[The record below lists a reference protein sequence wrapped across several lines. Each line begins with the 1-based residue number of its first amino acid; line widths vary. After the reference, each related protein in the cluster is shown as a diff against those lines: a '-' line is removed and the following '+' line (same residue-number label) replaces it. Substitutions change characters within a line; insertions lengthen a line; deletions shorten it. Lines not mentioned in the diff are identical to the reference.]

1 MSGVDELLK
10 LEKLLK
16 IVEEDVR
23 KELEDYEVLVRE
35 DYEDYE
41 VRVKREYESKKEEL
55 TEKHDEKIALLKN
68 SHESKKALLLSQ
80 MRSSLKSELLKILRV
95 AVKRVVKSLDNDMRE
110 KYLEYLF
117 NDLKDQLREGR
128 ILMCSKGDSKRV
140 KMFYSGDLKESEDIE
155 DGLMVVSE
163 DGKYR
168 VLSDLNFFL
177 EKLMG
182 DFGRIVDEKAG
193 DLR

>member
-35 DYEDYE
+35 DYENYE

-80 MRSSLKSELLKILRV
+80 MRSSLKSELLRILKG
-95 AVKRVVKSLDNDMRE
+95 AVKRVVKSLDDDMRE

-140 KMFYSGDLKESEDIE
+140 KMFYRGDLKESEDIE